1 MMRSG
6 QSRCQRVR
14 KLCSRYQRSTAANG
28 PSVTVARERLRAA
41 ARRAAGGC
49 AAKPSA
55 KGATSIGL
63 FVRQSKLLTW
73 GEIERVCRAFPPP
86 RAPHC
91 ALPTTTITLQY
102 ATYRTLFCISYQRSV
117 IKNVSVLNP
126 PMYFPSSLVSMFL
139 DGRMYVSQCCNGTDK
154 QLRPRPTKFI
164 SRWIRRPE
172 EQVYATI
179 SGDSTCLSALFET
192 RW

>member
-73 GEIERVCRAFPPP
+73 GVIERVCPAFPPP

-126 PMYFPSSLVSMFL
+126 PVYFPSSLVSMFYRCFSM
-139 DGRMYVSQCCNGTDK
+139 GGCTYPSVAT
-154 QLRPRPTKFI
+154 RPTN
-164 SRWIRRPE
+164 SPGHD
-172 EQVYATI
+172 QPN
-179 SGDSTCLSALFET
+179 LSQGASAGPRCT
-192 RW
+192 PP